1 MMEIENW
8 MKQYCGAVRAAF
20 GDRVRYIGLQGS
32 RGRGE
37 AGPDSDID
45 VVCILDS
52 CSLQDLETYRAAVKD
67 LPDRDKLCGFV
78 SGTAELAAWDRGE
91 LFQFRRVTTDWCG
104 RLADLLPP
112 EEPGDARRALHQG
125 VCGLY
130 HLCCHN
136 FLHGRSREAV
146 AEACKA
152 AVFLLQAK
160 LYAEQGLYCR
170 RRSDLE
176 QHLTGQDL
184 ELLQTAQAL
193 KAGECREDLTALTD
207 RLFAWCRDVIGQQ
220 KAI

>member
-1 MMEIENW
+1 M
-8 MKQYCGAVRAAF
+8 
-20 GDRVRYIGLQGS
+20 
-32 RGRGE
+32 
-37 AGPDSDID
+37 
-45 VVCILDS
+45 
-52 CSLQDLETYRAAVKD
+52 
-67 LPDRDKLCGFV
+67 
-78 SGTAELAAWDRGE
+78 AE
-91 LFQFRRVTTDWCG
+91 
-104 RLADLLPP
+104 
-112 EEPGDARRALHQG
+112 
-125 VCGLY
+125 
-130 HLCCHN
+130 
-136 FLHGRSREAV
+136 S
-146 AEACKA
+146 CKA

>member
-1 MMEIENW
+1 MEIENW

-32 RGRGE
+32 RGREKPDRQRHRRGVHSGQLLSARPGDLSGSRE
-37 AGPDSDID
+37 GPAGPG
-45 VVCILDS
+45 
-52 CSLQDLETYRAAVKD
+52 QAVR
-67 LPDRDKLCGFV
+67 LRLRYGGAGGLGP
-78 SGTAELAAWDRGE
+78 GE
-91 LFQFRRVTTDWCG
+91 LFQFRRDTTDWCG

-125 VCGLY
+125 ACGLY

-160 LYAEQGLYCR
+160 LYVEQGLYCR

-184 ELLQTAQAL
+184 EILQTAQAL

>member
-1 MMEIENW
+1 MRLRLR
-8 MKQYCGAVRAAF
+8 YGGA
-20 GDRVRYIGLQGS
+20 GGL
-32 RGRGE
+32 
-37 AGPDSDID
+37 GP
-45 VVCILDS
+45 
-52 CSLQDLETYRAAVKD
+52 
-67 LPDRDKLCGFV
+67 
-78 SGTAELAAWDRGE
+78 GE
-91 LFQFRRVTTDWCG
+91 LFQFRRDTTDWCG
-104 RLADLLPP
+104 HLADLLPP

-125 VCGLY
+125 ACGLY

-184 ELLQTAQAL
+184 EILQTAQAL
-193 KAGECREDLTALTD
+193 KAGSAGRTRQPSRTGCLPGAGT
-207 RLFAWCRDVIGQQ
+207 
-220 KAI
+220 

>member
-1 MMEIENW
+1 MRT
-8 MKQYCGAVRAAF
+8 CCHR
-20 GDRVRYIGLQGS
+20 RSQGTP
-32 RGRGE
+32 
-37 AGPDSDID
+37 AGPSIRGPAD
-45 VVCILDS
+45 CIT
-52 CSLQDLETYRAAVKD
+52 CAA
-67 LPDRDKLCGFV
+67 
-78 SGTAELAAWDRGE
+78 
-91 LFQFRRVTTDWCG
+91 TT
-104 RLADLLPP
+104 
-112 EEPGDARRALHQG
+112 
-125 VCGLY
+125 
-130 HLCCHN
+130 
-136 FLHGRSREAV
+136 FSGRSREAV

-160 LYAEQGLYCR
+160 LYAEQGIYCR